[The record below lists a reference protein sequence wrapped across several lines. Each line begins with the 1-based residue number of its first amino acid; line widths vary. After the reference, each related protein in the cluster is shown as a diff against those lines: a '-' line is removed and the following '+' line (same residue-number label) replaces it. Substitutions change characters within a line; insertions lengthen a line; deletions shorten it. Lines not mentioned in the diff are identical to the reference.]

1 MLHGVVRGPRTTTYY
16 GDDAQRMMAR
26 MSAQYCFSQ
35 ADADEKVEKAGS
47 PYIRKFLVEELTK
60 RSFKFDEKKIAEL
73 DARDEKKEAE
83 QKAAHVKKVKAEY
96 RALPVETKTT
106 SSKCSFCK
114 QRIAKGQSYHDGD
127 KGRRAH
133 VDCVKA

>member
-16 GDDAQRMMAR
+16 GDDAQRMVAR
-26 MSAQYCFSQ
+26 TSAQWCMTQ
-35 ADADEKVEKAGS
+35 KDADEKVKQAGS
-47 PYIRKFLVEELTK
+47 PRFRKFLVEELK
-60 RSFKFDEKKIAEL
+60 RLTFKFDEKKIAEL
-73 DARDEKKEAE
+73 DARDEKAEAK

-133 VDCVKA
+133 VNCVKA